1 MRCTPHALRRSSMKS
16 ATSSVTHV
24 ILSVSHEPG
33 HGKRGHMKIAVLGTG
48 TMGAPMARHLVAAGC
63 DVNAW
68 NPTRAKAEAAEA
80 ADGVDAVL
88 TMAPDGAAVEQTM
101 FGEGGV
107 ADAMPDGAVWLQMST
122 VGVASADRL
131 GELAEERAVAYVD
144 APVGGSK
151 AAAEDGKLIV
161 LASGRDST
169 RKRADSAFQPIAA
182 KTVWVGEAGA
192 GSRMKLVFNNW
203 AFGIVEA
210 VAESITLAE
219 GLAIDPRDFLRV
231 VDGTHLDTPYLHLK
245 GEMMIEGRFDPA
257 FKLALARKDA
267 HLIVDAARAAG
278 LELAL
283 AETVQEQFDDALERG

>member
-1 MRCTPHALRRSSMKS
+1 MSELR
-16 ATSSVTHV
+16 T
-24 ILSVSHEPG
+24 
-33 HGKRGHMKIAVLGTG
+33 IAVLGTG
-48 TMGAPMARHLVAAGC
+48 TMGAPMARNLAAAGL
-63 DVNAW
+63 VVRAW
-68 NPTRAKAEAAEA
+68 NPTRAKAEAVEGATVADTPAEA
-80 ADGVDAVL
+80 AAGADAVL
-88 TMAPDGAAVEQTM
+88 TMAPDGPAVEETM
-101 FGEGGV
+101 FGAGGV
-107 ADAMPDGAVWLQMST
+107 AAAMADEAVWLQMST
-122 VGVASADRL
+122 VGVAAADRL
-131 GELAEERAVAYVD
+131 GELAAERGVVYVD

-151 AAAEDGKLIV
+151 AAAEEGELIV
-161 LASGRDST
+161 LASGPDEARP
-169 RKRADSAFQPIAA
+169 RADAVFAPIAG

-245 GEMMIEGRFDPA
+245 GEMMIEGHFEPA

-267 HLIVDAARAAG
+267 NLIVEAARDAG

-283 AETVQEQFDDALERG
+283 SEAVSAHFDRAIELGHGEEDMAAVHRAIASEPNLRP